1 MVYFGIYRLVF
12 DNMLLILLVLANVAL
27 GISIM
32 TFSMTG
38 FAALEQSINPP
49 IDNATLILELR
60 AVNSRYL
67 DLHFKLD
74 ENLRSFEPAIRELIS
89 AKLSRGK
96 IECKVNLIQRTQAGQ
111 ATQLDDALMQQ
122 LAAMQIKA
130 QQYFPQSRPLSVAD
144 ILRWPGVVLSD
155 ALSQDSLLED
165 VKKLVQ
171 KGLQDLN
178 ASREREGEKLKTLV
192 LERLSQ
198 IETLVIKVK
207 PLLPALTKEYQA
219 KLENKLQ
226 ENLKN
231 IDPERV
237 AQELVMFAQR
247 IDVDEELTR
256 LTAHISEVKRILN
269 SDAPAGKRL
278 DFLMQELNREANTL
292 GSKSVS
298 VQTTQVSMELKVL
311 IEQMREQIQNIE

>member
-1 MVYFGIYRLVF
+1 
-12 DNMLLILLVLANVAL
+12 
-27 GISIM
+27 M

-38 FAALEQSINPP
+38 YAALEQSIE
-49 IDNATLILELR
+49 NATLILELR

-74 ENLRSFEPAIRELIS
+74 DHLKSFEPTIRELIG
-89 AKLSRGK
+89 AQLSRGK
-96 IECKVNLIQRTQAGQ
+96 IECKMNFIQRTQAGQ
-111 ATQLDDALMQQ
+111 AMQLDDALMQQ
-122 LAAMQIKA
+122 LAGLQEKA
-130 QQYFPQSRPLSVAD
+130 QLYFPQSRQLSIAD
-144 ILRWPGVVLSD
+144 ILRWPGVLLSNT
-155 ALSQDSLLED
+155 LNQDSLGED
-165 VKKLVQ
+165 IKKLVQ

-178 ASREREGEKLKTLV
+178 ASRAREGEKLKTLV

-198 IETLVIKVK
+198 IETLVVKVK
-207 PLLPALTKEYQA
+207 PLLPALTKEYQL

-226 ENLKN
+226 ESLKN
-231 IDPERV
+231 IDQERI
-237 AQELVMFAQR
+237 AQELVLFAQR

-256 LTAHISEVKRILN
+256 LTAHISEVKRILS